1 MKVLAAILCLL
12 LSQQAPTAFADI
24 YKCVHKGI
32 VFHTNDPSATE
43 QCDASVREEYRLKEI
58 EKAAIIAAAEKK
70 KAASRASAEKTRL
83 AKGRVK
89 IGMSQKEVLASSWG
103 KPVDVSRT
111 TTAAG
116 TREQWVYGNKNYL
129 YFDHGILTAIQE

>member
-1 MKVLAAILCLL
+1 MRLIAANLCLL
-12 LSQQAPTAFADI
+12 LLCQQTPIAFADI

-32 VFHTNDPSATE
+32 VFHTNDPSKTE

-58 EKAAIIAAAEKK
+58 ERAATRAATEKKNAASRAAAEK
-70 KAASRASAEKTRL
+70 ARL
-83 AKGRVK
+83 AKGLVK

-103 KPVDVSRT
+103 KPVDVNRT

-116 TREQWVYGNKNYL
+116 TREQWVYGGKMPS
-129 YFDHGILTAIQE
+129 ILTRAY